1 MIKFKEKISATIIL
15 GIIFPICFVTLPFI
29 IIVFANSSNLKLLPF
44 VLGWCAF
51 CVLVAIYRLQLMSN
65 IKLDD
70 KVIFVPNRG
79 YHKSINDIRGH
90 VKILNGRLV
99 IPYNE
104 ISEIKI
110 QNRTIYLSY
119 NALSN
124 NVVLHPIDVD
134 EFVFALK
141 ENLTKLGLNIP
152 IHSKYPK
159 ETLLEFKNELL
170 TNTPTLICFSIF
182 LLLPN
187 LAGLFSFIT
196 GRGNI
201 VGTCIFM
208 FFTLLT
214 TITFYISIFQ
224 FRATIILSDKELI
237 QANHQGDIDL
247 GSCKIAYEDI
257 IKITKTK
264 WRVDIE
270 TNQEGTVSF
279 VSNPEKLDVF
289 YSKLQNKVSNLKIK

>member
-1 MIKFKEKISATIIL
+1 MIKFKEKISATIIF
-15 GIIFPICFVTLPFI
+15 GIIFPMFFVTLPFI
-29 IIVFANSSNLKLLPF
+29 IIVFVNPANLKFVPF

-51 CVLVAIYRLQLMSN
+51 CVLVTIYRLQLMSN
-65 IKLDD
+65 IKLSDN
-70 KVIFVPNRG
+70 IMLVPNRG
-79 YHKSINDIRGH
+79 YHKSINDVNGQVQIQ
-90 VKILNGRLV
+90 NGRLV

-110 QNRTIYLSY
+110 QNKTIFLSY
-119 NALSN
+119 NGLSN
-124 NVVLHPIDVD
+124 NVVLHPIDID
-134 EFVFALK
+134 KFVLALK
-141 ENLTKLGLNIP
+141 ENIANIGINIP
-152 IHSKYPK
+152 IHSEYPK

-187 LAGLFSFIT
+187 LAGLFNIIT
-196 GRGNI
+196 GGVDI
-201 VGTCIFM
+201 GTCIFM

-247 GSCKIAYEDI
+247 GSYKIAYEDI
-257 IKITKTK
+257 IKITKNK

-270 TNQEGTVSF
+270 TNQGGTFSF
-279 VSNPEKLDVF
+279 VSNPEKIDVF
-289 YSKLQNKVSNLKIK
+289 YSKLQNKVSDLKIN